1 MTAMVMRTPW
11 LGSFRTKIWFF
22 AAAVALCSHVAFGMF
37 VISQLNDDADDDEL
51 GAPGIEIAFEL
62 ASPRQQPTDLPPG
75 PESEASAASQAA
87 AQQRTAK
94 APDLEEDKVKD
105 AEDPDRQVVTKKSDT
120 KSEDEP
126 EKKKS
131 DASQQSV
138 AQQASAAPSV
148 PDAVAAPK
156 STTIDQGTGQ
166 ARYRAR
172 VTWQKELLAHLNK
185 FKHYPDNRSQQSAEI
200 VVRMTLDRSGHVVA
214 ADIAKSSGDMVFD
227 TAAIAMVEKADPV
240 PAPPPLI
247 ADEGLVFSL
256 PVLFK
261 KNKH

>member
-1 MTAMVMRTPW
+1 MTTAASQASW
-11 LGSFRTKIWFF
+11 LGSFQTRIWIF

-51 GAPGIEIAFEL
+51 GAPGIEIAFEV

-75 PESEASAASQAA
+75 PESDAAAAARAA
-87 AQQRTAK
+87 AQQRVAK

-105 AEDPDRQVVTKKSDT
+105 AEDPDRQVVTRKSDT
-120 KSEDEP
+120 KNEDEP

-131 DASQQSV
+131 DASQESV
-138 AQQASAAPSV
+138 ARQASAAPSI
-148 PDAVAAPK
+148 PDAIAAPR

-166 ARYRAR
+166 ARYRVRAS
-172 VTWQKELLAHLNK
+172 WQKELLAHLNK
-185 FKHYPDNRSQQSAEI
+185 FKHYPDDRSQQSAEI
-200 VVRMTLDRSGHVVA
+200 VVRMTLDRSGHVIA
-214 ADIAKSSGDMVFD
+214 ADIAKSSGDAAFD
-227 TAAIAMVEKADPV
+227 TAAIAMVEKANPV

-261 KNKH
+261 KNTH